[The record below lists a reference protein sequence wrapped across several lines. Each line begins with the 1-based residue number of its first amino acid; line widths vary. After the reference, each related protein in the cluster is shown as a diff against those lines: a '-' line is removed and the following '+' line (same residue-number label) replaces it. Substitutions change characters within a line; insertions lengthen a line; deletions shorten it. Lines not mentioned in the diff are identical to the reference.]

1 MKKTIFSFSW
11 IPVVFLLV
19 RCGSASQTAAEEVK
33 MNEIIGYEYDTDE
46 KSLLWEI
53 TGNGLKQPSYLY
65 GTIHIQRKEVFA
77 YDTVVSKIFDTCAA
91 YAMELNM
98 DEIDMKKMNKTMQM
112 DKPLDSIISAE
123 KYRVMDSLMLA
134 EAGMGMTMFK
144 KMKPFF
150 LMAMMMKDDIGTD
163 MPMALD
169 LDFFNKAKKKKKKLI
184 GIEKFEE
191 QMAAV
196 DELTIEEQ
204 VDMILEGMK
213 DTTHGAFKFDEMLD
227 TYLAGDLEKM
237 VELTKDS
244 TYPEKFHKAFLHDR
258 NIRMADRIAKICSE
272 QMTFNAVGAGHL
284 GGDDGVIALLRK
296 KGFTLKP
303 IKTEFKTVETK

>member
-1 MKKTIFSFSW
+1 MKKTIIKFSW
-11 IPVVFLLV
+11 LPLVFLLV
-19 RCGSASQTAAEEVK
+19 RCSSSQPAAEERAMKDV
-33 MNEIIGYEYDTDE
+33 MGYEYAPDD

-77 YDTVVSKIFDTCAA
+77 YDTIVRRLLDTCAA

-98 DEIDMKKMNKTMQM
+98 DEIDMKKMNETMLM
-112 DKPLDSIISAE
+112 EKPLDSIISPE
-123 KYRVMDSLMLA
+123 KYKTMDSLMMA
-134 EAGMGMTMFK
+134 EAGMGMAMFK

-150 LMAMMMKDDIGTD
+150 VMAMMMKDDIGTD

-169 LDFFNKAKKKKKKLI
+169 LDFFNIAKKNKKKLI

-196 DELTIEEQ
+196 DQLTIEEQ
-204 VDMILEGMK
+204 VDMILDGMK
-213 DTTHGAFKFDEMLD
+213 DTSHGAFKFDEMLD

-237 VELTKDS
+237 MELTKDT

-258 NIRMADRIAKICSE
+258 NIRMADRIDKICHE

-284 GGDDGVIALLRK
+284 GGEDGVIALLRK
-296 KGFTLKP
+296 KGFEVKP
-303 IKTEFKTVETK
+303 IKTKFKTIETK